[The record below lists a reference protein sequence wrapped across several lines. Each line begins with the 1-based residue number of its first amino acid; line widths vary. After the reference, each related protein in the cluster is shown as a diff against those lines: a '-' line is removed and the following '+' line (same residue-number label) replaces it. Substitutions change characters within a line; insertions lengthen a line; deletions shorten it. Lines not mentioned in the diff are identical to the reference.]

1 MTGSRP
7 AFTPWTGITA
17 RASRRAAGLMS
28 GNGRNSA
35 SLGATLGGCSKSNR
49 PRCLVRL
56 RREGMV
62 ACSPSSRAGR
72 RWRRQFT
79 RRQPAASL
87 VEPTALATAGP
98 AAQTTPTAYAPPF
111 LLLALR
117 FLSRQQF
124 PQARGTNR
132 PLRQLQATLGRHW
145 GDNMPDDFRHSVD
158 TQASRKIGDSTI
170 GEDLR
175 ITGNVSSKGEIHL
188 DGEVHGDV
196 SCVALVLG
204 ESATLEGNVTAE
216 DVVIRGRLV
225 GSVRGLRVTLQSMS
239 HVEGDIYHQSL
250 ALEQG
255 AYFRGQIAPLRRS
268 HGARQRCFR
277 QRLSHG
283 VRARR
288 ARRARQPSQG

>member
-1 MTGSRP
+1 M
-7 AFTPWTGITA
+7 
-17 RASRRAAGLMS
+17 
-28 GNGRNSA
+28 
-35 SLGATLGGCSKSNR
+35 
-49 PRCLVRL
+49 
-56 RREGMV
+56 
-62 ACSPSSRAGR
+62 
-72 RWRRQFT
+72 
-79 RRQPAASL
+79 
-87 VEPTALATAGP
+87 
-98 AAQTTPTAYAPPF
+98 
-111 LLLALR
+111 
-117 FLSRQQF
+117 
-124 PQARGTNR
+124 
-132 PLRQLQATLGRHW
+132 GRHW
-145 GDNMPDDFRHSVD
+145 GDNMPDNFRHSVD

-255 AYFRGQIAPLRRS
+255 AYFEGRSRRCDDPMGLGSAASANGSAKESEPAEPAEAEPAS
-268 HGARQRCFR
+268 HRKDKPTHKFTRSLPESRSA
-277 QRLSHG
+277 
-283 VRARR
+283 
-288 ARRARQPSQG
+288 